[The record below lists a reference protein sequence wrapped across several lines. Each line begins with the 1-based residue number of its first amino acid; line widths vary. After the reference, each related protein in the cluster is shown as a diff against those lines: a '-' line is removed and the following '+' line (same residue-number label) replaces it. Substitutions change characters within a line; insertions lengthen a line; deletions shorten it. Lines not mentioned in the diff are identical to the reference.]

1 MALHKFRF
9 VGGRDQGDPK
19 TLAELRRRARP
30 LHRYWLRKVEQAVI
44 AGRLL
49 PIDLMLAKEL
59 TNYPSANEGRCYA
72 GQTRLGLAIGRTPR
86 TARQSLKRMREDG
99 LLLCKR
105 GGPGRTA
112 SWSFCFKHTPIFG
125 GDPKDAPAAPLFE
138 TSTVSALD
146 RKSVSG
152 LDRQCAS
159 AKPCEPDPDI
169 ERKPPPTPANGDGGT
184 IAGLPTKEARPGI
197 AIDGE
202 VIVGEISFQEFWMA
216 AGRKGAE
223 GFARSEWRKLTVADK
238 AAIADRLERDGRL
251 SVHNLWAGVWLRDR
265 VWEEPQALAAE
276 PLFEEASYVN
286 VVAQPNS
293 DLWNAHRE
301 WLLSTGQDRF
311 VKWMDNHGRQG
322 KSITVRVP
330 RGGAFSGPDGEGD
343 QR

>member
-1 MALHKFRF
+1 
-9 VGGRDQGDPK
+9 
-19 TLAELRRRARP
+19 
-30 LHRYWLRKVEQAVI
+30 
-44 AGRLL
+44 
-49 PIDLMLAKEL
+49 
-59 TNYPSANEGRCYA
+59 
-72 GQTRLGLAIGRTPR
+72 
-86 TARQSLKRMREDG
+86 MREDG

-138 TSTVSALD
+138 TSTVSAQD